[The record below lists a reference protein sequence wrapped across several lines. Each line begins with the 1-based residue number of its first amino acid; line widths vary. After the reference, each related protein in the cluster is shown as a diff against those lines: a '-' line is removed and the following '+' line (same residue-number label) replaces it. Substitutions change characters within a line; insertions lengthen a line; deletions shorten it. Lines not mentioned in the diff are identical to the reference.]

1 MKKTLPVLLR
11 TLPLLFLLYSAGV
24 LQAQVFSVSELRCEQ
39 SQRPLAVDPAGPRLS
54 WQLNADR
61 RGCLQSAYRILVAD
75 SPVALADDN
84 GNVWDSGKVFSDRS
98 VLVPYGGPALQPGK
112 AYCWKVQAWDADGNL
127 SPWSLPASFGTGL
140 MSMQDW
146 NGAKWI
152 AMEPDVDSLKCIE
165 GNTGKWKDGGPVFDK
180 PVAPYK
186 LPQLR
191 REFTATKPVKR
202 AMAYICGLGQF
213 EMFLNGEKV
222 GDHFLDPAW
231 TKFDKEAQYVAFDI
245 TGELRDGKNAVGV
258 MLGNG
263 YYHTPHGR
271 YLKLLFSYGAPK
283 MICKLQIEYADGTA
297 QTVVSDDKWRA
308 SESPVT
314 FSSIYGGEDYDA
326 SAVQP
331 GWAEPGFD
339 DRKWKKAV
347 LTQGAGVKLIPQ
359 ISEPLK
365 VMERIPTV
373 RRFRAAN
380 GNWVYDLG
388 QNASGIVQL
397 TVRAVTPQSIK
408 LIPGEL
414 INDDSTVNQRA
425 SGAPFYHVYTAR
437 GDGSSETWH
446 PQFTYY
452 GFRYV
457 EVEGAVPVGES
468 NPGAL
473 PEVIDITGL
482 HTRNSAAQ
490 VGTFACSDPL
500 FNKIHTLIDW
510 AVRSNMASVLTDCPH
525 REKLGWLEV
534 THLMGGSIQYRY
546 DISRLYAKQVN
557 DMRTAQHANGMVP
570 TIAPQY
576 VTFSPDF
583 IDTPE
588 WGIAFVIIPWN
599 LYEWYGDLAPLRDN
613 YERMKRYVDYLGSR
627 ADNHIVA
634 YGLGDWYDIGPD
646 RPGYAQ
652 LTSNGVT
659 ATAIY
664 YQDVKILERVARL
677 LGKEADVRKY
687 AALASDIKRAFNE
700 KFFDKKT
707 LKYDRD
713 SQTANS
719 IALHMDLVEPQY
731 KAVVR
736 QNLIDDIRRRGNAL
750 TAGDVG
756 YRYVLRALEENDAS
770 EVIYDMNSRYDVPG
784 YGYQLAHGAT
794 CLTESWQAYR
804 EVSNN
809 HCMLGHLMEWLYSG
823 LGGIRQSPGS
833 AGYKEIVIR
842 PQVVGDIHSAAVSFR
857 SPYGLIRSEWSD
869 SPQQYRQRVEIPA
882 NTTALV
888 YLPAVDPAAV
898 SESGVP
904 LGEVPG
910 LSVRERGKDYL
921 AVAVG
926 SGIYDFRVAR

>member
-112 AYCWKVQAWDADGNL
+112 AYCWKVQAWDTDGNL

-588 WGIAFVIIPWN
+588 WGSAFVIIPWN

>member
-245 TGELRDGKNAVGV
+245 TGELRDGKNAIGV

-457 EVEGAVPVGES
+457 EVEGAVPAGES

-588 WGIAFVIIPWN
+588 WGSAFVIIPWN

>member
-457 EVEGAVPVGES
+457 EVEGAVPAGES

-588 WGIAFVIIPWN
+588 WGSAFVIIPWN

-652 LTSNGVT
+652 LTSSGVT

-664 YQDVKILERVARL
+664 YQDVKILERAARL

>member
-245 TGELRDGKNAVGV
+245 TGELRDGKNAIGV

-588 WGIAFVIIPWN
+588 WGSAFVIIPWN

-664 YQDVKILERVARL
+664 YQDVKILERAARL

>member
-457 EVEGAVPVGES
+457 EVEGAVPAGES

-588 WGIAFVIIPWN
+588 WGSAFVIIPWN

-664 YQDVKILERVARL
+664 YQDVKILERAARL

-770 EVIYDMNSRYDVPG
+770 EVICDMNSRYDVPG

>member
-245 TGELRDGKNAVGV
+245 TGELRDGKNAIGV

-457 EVEGAVPVGES
+457 EVEGAVPAGES

-588 WGIAFVIIPWN
+588 WGSAFVIIPWN

-664 YQDVKILERVARL
+664 YQDVKILERAARL